1 METGQETTVTIIG
14 FAGALTAILM
24 WVLSYFAPAFF
35 MAAPPGAEAAVVGA
49 RVGAVVQRPRRPD
62 PRPVRG
68 IFHDIVG
75 GKD

>member
-35 MAAPPGAEAAVVGA
+35 MAAPPGAEAAVTTVLIGFICF
-49 RVGAVVQRPRRPD
+49 VVPAWKL
-62 PRPVRG
+62 G
-68 IFHDIVG
+68 G
-75 GKD
+75 GKPPQP